1 MEPNSLLPRQILD
14 EDLQIVRATLE
25 AISDDVR
32 FYSNASALA
41 LAQSVE
47 KLALAQAEFAR
58 AHVRHLETAAR

>member
-1 MEPNSLLPRQILD
+1 MEPKTLLPRQILD

-25 AISDDVR
+25 AISEDVR
-32 FYSNASALA
+32 FYSDASALA

-58 AHVRHLETAAR
+58 SPHQAPCP

>member
-1 MEPNSLLPRQILD
+1 MEPKILLPRQTLD

-25 AISDDVR
+25 AISEDVR
-32 FYSNASALA
+32 YYSDASALA

-58 AHVRHLETAAR
+58 APHQAPWP